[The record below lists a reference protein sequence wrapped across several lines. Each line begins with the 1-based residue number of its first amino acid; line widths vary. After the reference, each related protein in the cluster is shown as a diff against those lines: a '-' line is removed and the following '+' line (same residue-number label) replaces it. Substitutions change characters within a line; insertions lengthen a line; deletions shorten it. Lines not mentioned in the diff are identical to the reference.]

1 MVKQMAGFVRM
12 LYTRRELIAE
22 MVRRQLRDEHMG
34 QTIGALWAFGQPM
47 VLMIMYM
54 VLFTY
59 VFPARYGGK
68 VSMADYSACVIAGI
82 VPWLAFQNL
91 LFRAP
96 QILVQQANLVKQIVF
111 PTEVLPVKTALAS
124 ALPYCVAL
132 GFAIGYSAWPHD
144 LSWWTL
150 SIPGLIICQLAAMI
164 GVAFLLA
171 AVGVFMRDLK
181 EFVQIFT
188 TVNLFAQPILYN
200 PFVHI
205 RYLHTLFYFNPFSYL
220 TWCWQDALF
229 RPAPFHHPA
238 WIIFPVCSFGVLV
251 LGCWVFESTRPSFGD
266 AL

>member
-1 MVKQMAGFVRM
+1 MVKQMTGFVRM
-12 LYTRRELIAE
+12 LYIRRELIGG

-34 QTIGALWAFGQPM
+34 QAVGALWSFGQPL
-47 VLMIMYM
+47 VLMFMYAI
-54 VLFTY
+54 LFAY
-59 VFPARYGGK
+59 VFPARFGK
-68 VSMADYSACVIAGI
+68 QVSMADYSACVIGGI
-82 VPWLAFQNL
+82 VPWLAFQQL

-96 QILVQQANLVKQIVF
+96 QILVNQANLVKQIVF

-132 GFAIGYSAWPHD
+132 IFAIGYSAWHHD

-150 SIPGLIICQLAAMI
+150 SIPWLIVCQLAAMS

-188 TVNLFAQPILYN
+188 SVNLFAQPILFN

-205 RYLHTLFYFNPFSYL
+205 KYLHTLFYFNPFSYL

-229 RPAPFHHPA
+229 SPGQFHHLA
-238 WIIFPVCSFGVLV
+238 WIVFPVCSFLVLV
-251 LGCWVFESTRPSFGD
+251 FGVWVFESMRAQFGD

>member
-1 MVKQMAGFVRM
+1 MVKQMVGFVRM
-12 LYTRRELIAE
+12 LYLRRELIGE

-34 QTIGALWAFGQPM
+34 QAIGTLWAFGQPLI
-47 VLMIMYM
+47 LMFIYM
-54 VLFTY
+54 ILFAY
-59 VFPARYGGK
+59 VFPARFGNQA
-68 VSMADYSACVIAGI
+68 SMADYSACVIGGI
-82 VPWLAFQNL
+82 VPWLAFQQL

-96 QILVQQANLVKQIVF
+96 QILVSQANLVKQIVF
-111 PTEVLPVKTALAS
+111 PTEILPVKTALAS
-124 ALPYCVAL
+124 ALPYCVAVF
-132 GFAIGYSAWPHD
+132 FAVVYSAWHRD

-150 SIPGLIICQLAAMI
+150 TIPWLIVCQLAAMT

-188 TVNLFAQPILYN
+188 SVNLFAQPILFN

-205 RYLHTLFYFNPFSYL
+205 RYLHTFFYFNPFSYL

-229 RPAPFHHPA
+229 SPVPVHRVA
-238 WIIFPVCSFGVLV
+238 WIVFPLGSFIVLAF
-251 LGCWVFESTRPSFGD
+251 GIWVFESTRPQFGD